1 MLLYLPVKI
10 DYLYEP
16 CKNDMI
22 VSSIRWLL
30 SSFKEISIFMTLKLG
45 HKIFRERQGFK
56 YKSLSYQR
64 KINIQSEKQLIFLCL
79 LTTLSIVVV
88 WYKDTYI
95 HIWN

>member
-10 DYLYEP
+10 DDLYEP
-16 CKNDMI
+16 CEKHNMI

-30 SSFKEISIFMTLKLG
+30 SSFKISIFMTLKLG
-45 HKIFRERQGFK
+45 HEIFRERQGFK

-79 LTTLSIVVV
+79 LTTIYRCGLI
-88 WYKDTYI
+88 
-95 HIWN
+95 